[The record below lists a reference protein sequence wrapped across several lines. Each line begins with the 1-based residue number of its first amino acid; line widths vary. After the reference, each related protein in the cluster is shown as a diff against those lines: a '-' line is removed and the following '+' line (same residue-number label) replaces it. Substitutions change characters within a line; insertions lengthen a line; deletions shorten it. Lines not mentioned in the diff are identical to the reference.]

1 MENMKKYLILGVLL
15 LVITST
21 GCIFVSSSSVKERD
35 ESEPATTT
43 APKTTPPPNE
53 LTYIPNQYQ
62 LPPDSPMIELFP
74 DVEGFELIG
83 IKPGK
88 RGGVDVV
95 FGSYQDT
102 KGDEAE
108 VTIYKPEN
116 PASLYQKFL
125 EEFED
130 QGEMYSPILESGI
143 KVDYVIQE
151 GVSGTH
157 AFLFWRQDPFIFS
170 VNPYGSLDE
179 PNLALNL
186 ANLIIEGNSK
196 R

>member
-1 MENMKKYLILGVLL
+1 MRELLILGVLL
-15 LVITST
+15 LV
-21 GCIFVSSSSVKERD
+21 FVSAGCTGSTTSSDSAEMEELKKEL
-35 ESEPATTT
+35 EET
-43 APKTTPPPNE
+43 KKQLPNE
-53 LTYIPNQYQ
+53 PTYIPNQYQ

-151 GVSGTH
+151 EVSGTH

-170 VNPYGSLDE
+170 VNPYNSLDE

>member
-1 MENMKKYLILGVLL
+1 MESTSKYLILGVLL

-21 GCIFVSSSSVKERD
+21 GCTGG
-35 ESEPATTT
+35 SEPTTT
-43 APKTTPPPNE
+43 DAPTTSAPVTPPPPPNE
-53 LTYIPNQYQ
+53 PTYIPNQYQ

-83 IKPGK
+83 IKPGN

-102 KGDEAE
+102 KGDKAE

-116 PASLYQKFL
+116 PASFYQEFL

-130 QGEMYSPILESGI
+130 QGEMYSQILESGI

-157 AFLFWRQDPFIFS
+157 AVLFWRQDPFIFY

>member
-1 MENMKKYLILGVLL
+1 MGNIRNYLILGILL
-15 LVITST
+15 IVIASAGCT
-21 GCIFVSSSSVKERD
+21 GETTFT
-35 ESEPATTT
+35 PATTEA
-43 APKTTPPPNE
+43 APTTSAPVTTPPPPNE
-53 LTYIPNQYQ
+53 PTYIPNQYQ

-170 VNPYGSLDE
+170 VNPYNSLDE